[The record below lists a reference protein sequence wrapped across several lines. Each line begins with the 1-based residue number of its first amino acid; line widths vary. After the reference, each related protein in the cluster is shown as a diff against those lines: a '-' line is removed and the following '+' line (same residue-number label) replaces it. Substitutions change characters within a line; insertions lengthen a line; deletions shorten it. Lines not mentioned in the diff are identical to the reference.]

1 MSQSGFSMA
10 MGVARDMILSR
21 RRPVSVFRRDLAGK
35 TVVFTGGTDGM
46 GRVAAMR
53 LVEMGATIRL
63 AGRNPG
69 KTAEAVAALNE
80 IAGEERAFAVACD
93 LASLASVR
101 ACAAELLGA
110 CPRIDLLVNCAGI
123 NTRRRMLSPDG
134 NELNWAVNFLGA
146 QVLTALLL
154 ERIRASAPARVV
166 NVSSAMVRAGRIDFD
181 DLQMTRDWTSGKAYA
196 QAKLATNAATLA
208 LARQLEGEGEGVTA
222 HALNPGFIRTAL
234 LRDFRG
240 PMRIWQW
247 VMNWMASPPE
257 VGAERIV
264 RVALSPEYEA
274 VSGQFIDEDTVC
286 PPGSYVPDDEST
298 ARLWALVEQT
308 TAA

>member
-80 IAGEERAFAVACD
+80 IAGAERAFAVDCD

-101 ACAAELLGA
+101 ACAAELLEA

-208 LARQLEGEGEGVTA
+208 LARQLEGAGVTA

-247 VMNWMASPPE
+247 IMNWMASPPE

-286 PPGSYVPDDEST
+286 PPGSYVPDDESI

-308 TAA
+308 AAA